1 MKTMSEILH
10 YKLMDENNLKR
21 TEKIQMQQLSYIK
34 LKITQLYRLKLPP
47 YLLYTDKWMCEAEQK
62 FWIRI
67 IRK

>member
-47 YLLYTDKWMCEAEQK
+47 YLLYGTSKKSM
-62 FWIRI
+62 ILLTYS
-67 IRK
+67 